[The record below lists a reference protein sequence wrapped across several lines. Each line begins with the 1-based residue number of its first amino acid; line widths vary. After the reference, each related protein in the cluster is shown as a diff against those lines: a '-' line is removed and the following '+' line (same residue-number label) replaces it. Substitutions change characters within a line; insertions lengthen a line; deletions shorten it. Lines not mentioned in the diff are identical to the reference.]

1 MSKVPTAYASPPSS
15 ITATNGTT
23 YSKLTTTKS
32 STHLPS
38 MNSDPLS
45 RLALRYGGSK
55 RNGLLKWCQE
65 RTKDYKHVE
74 ITNFSSS
81 WSDGLALCSLL
92 HTYLPNHIPW
102 KKLSPAN
109 RQQNLQI
116 ALRAA
121 QAVNIYTETTIEEFL
136 NVERPDWSK
145 VMNLVASIYKFFET

>member
-1 MSKVPTAYASPPSS
+1 
-15 ITATNGTT
+15 
-23 YSKLTTTKS
+23 
-32 STHLPS
+32 
-38 MNSDPLS
+38 MNADPLS
-45 RLALRYGGSK
+45 RLASRYGGSK

-81 WSDGLALCSLL
+81 WSDGLAVAALL

-116 ALRAA
+116 SIQAA
-121 QAVNIYTETTIEEFL
+121 QSVSIMSDVTIDDFL
-136 NVERPDWSK
+136 NNERPDWSK
-145 VMNLVASIYKFFET
+145 VMNFVAAVYKFFET